1 MLRPF
6 VAGGLSL
13 ELKSG
18 GVGGVVRGQRNKEK
32 RWGSGEERG
41 KEPDWVS
48 PGRARLL
55 RRRCVEGQEES

>member
-13 ELKSG
+13 EPKSG
-18 GVGGVVRGQRNKEK
+18 VMGGVVRGQRNKEK
-32 RWGSGEERG
+32 RWGSREERW

-55 RRRCVEGQEES
+55 RKCCVEDQEES